1 MKIAIVSKL
10 WENTEAGSTGGTGAG
25 LGYLVNALVDRGHHV
40 TLFATGNSK
49 TKAQELVSVRQD
61 PYKDDYSEIV
71 EMENMAN
78 AFRRQKEFD
87 IIHCAL
93 EHKSLFF
100 SSLSTTPVLHSIRY
114 GEFFQQEIDF
124 LKKHSQA
131 NFVGNSKSVCSKFN
145 FLNFQGMVYNGID
158 LSLFPYQ
165 EKSGNYLAFL
175 ARVSPQKGVHIAI
188 DIAKK
193 TKRKLIIAGKI
204 SQQDRKY
211 LDKYFWPEV
220 DNKQIIYKGELNFI
234 DKINLLKNAYCLL
247 HPIEIFFEAFGM
259 SLVEAQACGTP
270 VISYDNGSP
279 REVINSSKTGFVVSN
294 FNEALEAVEEIK
306 KIKRLDCRKWVEDN
320 FSDKLMALN
329 YEKLYNKIINK

>member
-10 WENTEAGSTGGTGAG
+10 WENTEVGSTGGTGAG
-25 LGYLVNALVDRGHHV
+25 LGYLVNALVDRGHKL
-40 TLFATGNSK
+40 TLFATGLSK
-49 TKAQELVSVRQD
+49 TKAQEIVSVKQS
-61 PYKDDYSEIV
+61 PYKNDYSEIF
-71 EMENMAN
+71 EIENIAN

-87 IIHCAL
+87 VIHCAV

-100 SSLSTTPVLHSIRY
+100 SGLSTTPVLHSIRY
-114 GEFFQQEIDF
+114 GEFFQQELDF
-124 LKKHSQA
+124 LKKHSQE
-131 NFVGNSKSVCSKFN
+131 NFVANSEAVRLKFN
-145 FLNFQGMVYNGID
+145 FLNFQGMVYNGLD

-165 EKSGNYLAFL
+165 EKNSDYLVFL

-193 TKRKLIIAGKI
+193 TKKKLIIAGKT
-204 SQQDRKY
+204 SHEDKSY

-220 DNKQIIYKGELNFI
+220 DNKQIIYKGEVNFK
-234 DKINLLKNAYCLL
+234 DKINLLRNAYCLL
-247 HPIEIFFEAFGM
+247 HPIESFFEAFGM

-279 REVINSSKTGFVVSN
+279 KEVINSAKTGFVVSN
-294 FNEALEAVEEIK
+294 FEEMLASVDEIK
-306 KIKRLDCRKWVEDN
+306 QIKRLDCRKWVEDN
-320 FSDKLMALN
+320 FSDKLMAVN